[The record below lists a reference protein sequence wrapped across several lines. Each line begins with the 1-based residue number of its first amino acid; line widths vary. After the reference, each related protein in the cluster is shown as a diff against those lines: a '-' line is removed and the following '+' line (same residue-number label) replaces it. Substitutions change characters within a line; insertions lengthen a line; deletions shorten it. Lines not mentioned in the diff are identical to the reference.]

1 MSVKVLRDTAYYYP
15 APFWRASEGEG
26 IKSLLLFFDE
36 VAILL
41 PDYMYGRHR
50 TADPSLAAPLE
61 ERGLLRILEPKEW
74 IDSHL
79 AEQLA
84 EIIFNLLVEGVF
96 DELPEAD
103 YFAEL
108 SQSRIGYG
116 ADIDLAEFLVEELQ
130 RKGLAKPSEDG
141 VSIPLH
147 PAVRTTFLV
156 VLGQLARS
164 AGERRG
170 MVLHPATNYR
180 PAVTDIV
187 EALSRPG
194 MPSCDSVIKL
204 DLEPVSLD
212 LSSVPLED
220 VLQLREEHGKA
231 HREYMR
237 NLRGFVVELSQIEDP
252 KQRESA
258 VLQRQQDIADMAHD
272 TRRLTRKS
280 VDKNLASWSLGIT
293 GAAWSI
299 GTGDPLGA
307 AVGAAG
313 LLTSLV
319 PVSTGS
325 VVGAYSYL
333 FDISSAFRRSTVL

>member
-1 MSVKVLRDTAYYYP
+1 MSVEVLKDIAYYYP
-15 APFWRASEGEG
+15 APYWRASQGEG

-36 VAILL
+36 IAILL

-50 TADPSLAAPLE
+50 ISDPSLAVPLE

-74 IDSHL
+74 IDSLL

-84 EIIFNLLVEGVF
+84 GIIFDLLAEGVF
-96 DELPEAD
+96 DELPEAE

-116 ADIDLAEFLVEELQ
+116 ADIELAQFLVEELQ
-130 RKGLAKPSEDG
+130 SRGLARPSEDG

-147 PAVRTTFLV
+147 PAVRTMFLV

-164 AGERRG
+164 AGERHG
-170 MVLHPATNYR
+170 MVIHPATDHR
-180 PAVTDIV
+180 QAVADIV

-194 MPSCDSVIKL
+194 MPSCNSVIKF
-204 DLEPVSLD
+204 DLEPVTLD
-212 LSSVPLED
+212 LSSVPLDD
-220 VLQLREEHGKA
+220 VLQLREDHGKA

-237 NLRGFVVELSQIEDP
+237 SLRGFVVELGQIEDP
-252 KQRESA
+252 EQRESA
-258 VLQRQQDIADMAHD
+258 LLQRRQDIADIAHD
-272 TRRLTRKS
+272 TRRVTSKS
-280 VDKNLASWSLGIT
+280 VGKNLASWSLGIT

-307 AVGAAG
+307 AVGATG
-313 LLTSLV
+313 LAVGLIPV
-319 PVSTGS
+319 PTRP

-333 FDISSAFRRSTVL
+333 FDVTSAFGRSTRW

>member
-1 MSVKVLRDTAYYYP
+1 MEGLRDTAYYYP
-15 APFWRASEGEG
+15 APFWRAEEGEG

-50 TADPSLAAPLE
+50 VADPYLAAPLE
-61 ERGLLRILEPKEW
+61 ECGLLRILEPKEW
-74 IDSHL
+74 IDNQL

-84 EIIFNLLVEGVF
+84 EIIVDLLAEGVF
-96 DELPEAD
+96 DELPETE

-116 ADIDLAEFLVEELQ
+116 ADIELAEFLVEELQ
-130 RKGLAKPSEDG
+130 SRGLARPSEDG

-147 PAVRTTFLV
+147 PAVRTMFLV

-164 AGERRG
+164 TGERRG
-170 MVLHPATNYR
+170 MVLHPATNHKQ
-180 PAVTDIV
+180 AAEDIV
-187 EALSRPG
+187 EALSRPA
-194 MPSCDSVIKL
+194 MPSCGSVIKL

-212 LSSVPLED
+212 MSSVPLED
-220 VLQLREEHGKA
+220 VLQLREDHGKA

-237 NLRGFVVELSQIEDP
+237 SLRGFVVELGQIEDP
-252 KQRESA
+252 KQRELA
-258 VLQRQQDIADMAHD
+258 LLQRRQDIADMAHD
-272 TRRLTRKS
+272 TLRLTRKS
-280 VDKNLASWSLGIT
+280 VGKNLASWSLGIT

-299 GTGDPLGA
+299 GTGDALGA

-313 LLTSLV
+313 LAMGLV
-319 PVSTGS
+319 PVPTGS

-333 FDISSAFRRSTVL
+333 FDVTSAFGRSTVW